1 MRECVLFLCCL
12 IQTISPNSEAA
23 VLSFNKQCVG
33 DIHHIRQTTRICWP
47 LKKKKVLER
56 EFSVTGET
64 ERKITQL
71 LCLLRKPREEETQ
84 WLQKK
89 RKA

>member
-1 MRECVLFLCCL
+1 MGTF
-12 IQTISPNSEAA
+12 ITW
-23 VLSFNKQCVG
+23 NKQPG
-33 DIHHIRQTTRICWP
+33 YAGL
-47 LKKKKVLER
+47 LKKKKSAR
-56 EFSVTGET
+56 KEFSVTGET

-89 RKA
+89 KKKGKHKVKNLVL